1 VEWSSGAC
9 GCFKT
14 TDSSYA
20 DDVIKHAFAGH
31 FVDMEQL
38 DVQLRAAVAA
48 PDPDYFS
55 QLLDVRSSRW

>member
-1 VEWSSGAC
+1 MWLLQ
-9 GCFKT
+9 T

-38 DVQLRAAVAA
+38 DV
-48 PDPDYFS
+48 
-55 QLLDVRSSRW
+55 